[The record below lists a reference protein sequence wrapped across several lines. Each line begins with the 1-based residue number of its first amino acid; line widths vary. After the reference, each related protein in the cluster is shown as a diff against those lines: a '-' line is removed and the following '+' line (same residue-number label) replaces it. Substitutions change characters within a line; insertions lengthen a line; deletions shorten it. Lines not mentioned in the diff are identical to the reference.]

1 MHASE
6 NKNCSSVGFQHAS
19 FTLPPNR
26 SSVTE
31 HRQIFVVSDDSNTRE
46 NETNEEKAQRLR
58 RNELLA
64 DMMRNNEAIDR
75 ANRDLENA
83 DRRNPRN
90 RHSPI

>member
-1 MHASE
+1 M
-6 NKNCSSVGFQHAS
+6 
-19 FTLPPNR
+19 
-26 SSVTE
+26 E

-46 NETNEEKAQRLR
+46 NETNEEKAQRLC

-75 ANRDLENA
+75 ANRNLENV

-90 RHSPI
+90 